1 MEVGTDLGE
10 TTLRNHNI
18 YKMKKVKLFEDF
30 TANTKTYV
38 FVGDIMQHPD
48 QINYELDNNFAYD
61 GVFDEVLHL
70 FTNADMVLG
79 NLETTISESLEAD
92 AEDRT
97 GKFRAHPKFL
107 EALMHA
113 GITHLATENNHM
125 LDYGKNGYDTTLDLI
140 NKSGII
146 PINRESGH
154 ILNLT
159 THINGQDRLSLKE
172 IKELIKPAEDTSS
185 IAYIHWGD
193 QYNSEPTDEQVKVA
207 KLTRDAGYA
216 MIIGSG
222 THTYNFTTFDGNLI
236 AYSLGD
242 FLSNHQ
248 APDTTDVGKI
258 LTVDITEG
266 RVSKAKEYYTTTN
279 TDQGKS
285 KIVITGSKVIL

>member
-1 MEVGTDLGE
+1 
-10 TTLRNHNI
+10 
-18 YKMKKVKLFEDF
+18 MKKVKLFEDF

-79 NLETTISESLEAD
+79 NLETTISGSIESD
-92 AEDRT
+92 VKDRT
-97 GKFRAHPKFL
+97 GKFKAHPKFL
-107 EALMHA
+107 EALLEA

-125 LDYGKNGYDTTLDLI
+125 LDYGKDGYEKTLDLI
-140 NKSGII
+140 NEAGII
-146 PINRESGH
+146 PINKDSEH

-159 THINGQDRLSLKE
+159 THVNGQDRLSLEK
-172 IKELIKPAEDTSS
+172 IKGLIKPAKGTSS

-193 QYNSEPTDEQVKVA
+193 QYNDEPTDEQIKVA
-207 KLTRDAGYA
+207 EFIREAGYA

-222 THTYNFTTFDGNLI
+222 THLYNFTTFDGNLI

-258 LTVDITEG
+258 LTVTVTEG
-266 RVSKAKEYYTTTN
+266 RVVKAKEYYTTTN

-285 KIVITGSKVIL
+285 KIVITDSKVIL

>member
-1 MEVGTDLGE
+1 
-10 TTLRNHNI
+10 
-18 YKMKKVKLFEDF
+18 MKKVKLFEDF
-30 TANTKTYV
+30 TANAKTYV

-70 FTNADMVLG
+70 FKSADMVLG
-79 NLETTISESLEAD
+79 NLETTISESVESD
-92 AEDRT
+92 VEDRT

-107 EALMHA
+107 EALLEA

-125 LDYGKNGYDTTLDLI
+125 LDYGKDGYEMTLDLI

-146 PINRESGH
+146 PVNKDSEH
-154 ILNLT
+154 VLNLT
-159 THINGQDRLSLKE
+159 THINGQDRLSLEE
-172 IKELIKPAEDTSS
+172 IKGLIKPVEGTSS

-193 QYNSEPTDEQVKVA
+193 QYNEEPTDEQVKVA
-207 KLTRDAGYA
+207 ELIRSAGYA

-222 THTYNFTTFDGNLI
+222 THLYNFTTFDGNLI

-248 APDTTDVGKI
+248 VPDTTDVGKI
-258 LTVDITEG
+258 LTVTIAEG
-266 RVSKAKEYYTTTN
+266 RIFKAKEYYTTTN

-285 KIVITGSKVIL
+285 KIVITDSKVIL